1 MENEWSYY
9 FMNELSPTSCPA
21 EGLAISPEALEV
33 ANCYLQCQNS
43 KEVASELGITDTLVT
58 EILGRREV
66 KAYINQVFFDL
77 GFNNRFKMRR
87 AMDAIL
93 AKKFAEMEEADIG
106 STKDIADL
114 MALSHKMTMEQ
125 MDRELQLEK
134 IKAEAGLKSQVNVQ
148 INENGDGTK
157 YGALI
162 ARLMGD
168 VVA

>member
-1 MENEWSYY
+1 M
-9 FMNELSPTSCPA
+9 LSPTIAPA

-43 KEVASELGITDTLVT
+43 KEVAAELGITPALTS
-58 EILGRREV
+58 EILNRREV

-93 AKKFAEMEEADIG
+93 AKKFSEMEEADVG

-125 MDRELQLEK
+125 MDREIQLEK
-134 IKAEAGLKSQVNVQ
+134 LKTDSGVKSQVNVQ
-148 INENGDGTK
+148 INENGDGSK